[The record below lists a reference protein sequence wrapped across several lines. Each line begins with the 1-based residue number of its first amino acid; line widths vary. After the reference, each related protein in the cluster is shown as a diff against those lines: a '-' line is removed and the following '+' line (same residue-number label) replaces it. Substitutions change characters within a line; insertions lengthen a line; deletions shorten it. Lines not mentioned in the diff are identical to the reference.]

1 MDTEALKTDLQ
12 KIEYKNLSIN
22 DGSSAEKFKKI
33 ERKFKIPE
41 TSKIIAFINDDL
53 DDSLNSGVV
62 ITEDGL
68 K

>member
-33 ERKFKIPE
+33 EKNTK
-41 TSKIIAFINDDL
+41 
-53 DDSLNSGVV
+53 
-62 ITEDGL
+62 
-68 K
+68 